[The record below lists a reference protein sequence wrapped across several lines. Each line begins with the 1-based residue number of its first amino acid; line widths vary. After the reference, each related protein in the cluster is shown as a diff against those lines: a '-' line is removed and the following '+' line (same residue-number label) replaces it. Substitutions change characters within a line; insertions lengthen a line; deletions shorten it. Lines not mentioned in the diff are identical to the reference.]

1 MRLVLHGQPASRGLA
16 LGRAHVREPQMH
28 EVREE
33 RIPEGAVEAEI
44 ERLHAALDTARAEL
58 QQMRERLQGA
68 LAHELG
74 EFLDI
79 HQLILDDPELVLGL
93 DDLIRT
99 ARYSADFALKLQ
111 RDRLVAVFDAID
123 DPYMRSRRED
133 LEHVIGRVWAALH
146 RSPASQTPGVSGEVL
161 VTDNVAPAE
170 LSQLTER
177 GVVAIITGA
186 GSALSH
192 SAILARSLHLPLIV
206 GAHEAV
212 AQINDGDALLVDGH
226 SGEVIIEPDAEDLR
240 RFKRQQRE
248 NARDRRALQK
258 LRDAETVT
266 RDGVEIRLLA
276 NAESREDVHQAY
288 ALGASGI
295 GLYRTEFLFMQGRG
309 APDEDAQFLVYRDL
323 VMGMRGRPVTLRT
336 LDLGADK
343 ADRAGIALSHEP
355 NPALGLR
362 GVRLSLAQPGLFRSQ
377 LRALLR
383 ASAYG
388 KVNILVPM
396 VGFREEVRAVRALLD
411 QCARELEAEGHAV
424 AKKVALGVMIEVP
437 AAALALASFG
447 REVDFLSIGTN
458 DLVQYL
464 LAIDR
469 GNNRIAHLYDPSHP
483 AVLRVLRQVVETGH
497 AHNLKV
503 SVCGEMAGDSFYV
516 PLLLGLGVDELSMT
530 PTLLPSVK
538 FLVRA
543 MTMSDARK
551 LADEA
556 LKQTDAKKTT
566 ALIEA
571 FYNERMK
578 VE

>member
-1 MRLVLHGQPASRGLA
+1 MRLALHGQPASRGLA

-33 RIPEGAVEAEI
+33 SIPAGAVEAEI
-44 ERLHAALDTARAEL
+44 ERLHSALDTARAEL
-58 QQMRERLQGA
+58 QQMRERVQGA

-99 ARYSADFALKLQ
+99 ARYSVDYALKLQ

-123 DPYMRSRRED
+123 DPYLRSRRED
-133 LEHVIGRVWAALH
+133 VEHVIGRVWAALH
-146 RSPASQTPGVSGEVL
+146 RTPASETPGVSGEVL
-161 VTDNVAPAE
+161 VTDSVAPAE
-170 LSQLTER
+170 LSHLVER
-177 GVVAIITGA
+177 GVVAIITGT

-212 AQINDGDALLVDGH
+212 AQINDGDALLVDGT
-226 SGEVIIEPDAEDLR
+226 SGEIIVEPDADDLR
-240 RFKRQQRE
+240 RFKRMQRE
-248 NARDRRALQK
+248 GARDRRALQK

-309 APDEDAQFLVYRDL
+309 APDEEAQFLVYRDL

-362 GVRLSLAQPGLFRSQ
+362 GVRLSLAQPALFRSQ

-396 VGFREEVRAVRALLD
+396 VGFREEVRAVRSLLD
-411 QCARELEAEGHAV
+411 QCARELETEGHAV

-437 AAALALASFG
+437 AAALALSSFG

-469 GNNRIAHLYDPSHP
+469 GNDAVATQSSPLHP
-483 AVLRVLRQVVETGH
+483 AVLRVLREILQYGQRRGLST
-497 AHNLKV
+497 
-503 SVCGEMAGDSFYV
+503 SVCGEMAGDPIYTR
-516 PLLLGLGVDELSMT
+516 LLLALGLTEFSLH
-530 PTLLPSVK
+530 PNTLLE
-538 FLVRA
+538 VRA
-543 MTMSDARK
+543 IIRDSD
-551 LADEA
+551 LAA
-556 LKQTDAKKTT
+556 LRRLGSRLLRATDRAG
-566 ALIEA
+566 IERLLKA
-571 FYNERMK
+571 
-578 VE
+578 VG

>member
-33 RIPEGAVEAEI
+33 NIPAGAADAEI
-44 ERLHAALDTARAEL
+44 ERLHTAIETARNEL
-58 QQMRERLQGA
+58 MLMRQQVQGA

-74 EFLDI
+74 EFLDL

-99 ARYSADFALKLQ
+99 ALFSADYALKLQ

-133 LEHVIGRVWAALH
+133 VEHVIGRVWAALH
-146 RSPASQTPGVSGEVL
+146 RSPISATPGVAGEVL
-161 VTDNVAPAE
+161 VTDTIAPAE
-170 LSQLTER
+170 LSHLTER
-177 GVVAIITGA
+177 GVVAVITGA

-192 SAILARSLHLPLIV
+192 SAILARGLQLPLIV
-206 GAHEAV
+206 GAHEAL
-212 AQINDGDALLVDGH
+212 AQINDGDALLIDGH
-226 SGEVIIEPDAEDLR
+226 TGEIIIEPDADDLR
-240 RFKRQQRE
+240 RFKRLQRDNVRE
-248 NARDRRALQK
+248 RRVLHK

-266 RDGVEIRLLA
+266 RDGAQIRLLA
-276 NAESREDVHQAY
+276 NAESREDVIRAY
-288 ALGASGI
+288 ELGASGI
-295 GLYRTEFLFMQGRG
+295 GLYRTEFLFMQAREP
-309 APDEDAQFLVYRDL
+309 PDEESQFLVYRDL

-343 ADRAGIALSHEP
+343 ADRAGIALLHEP

-377 LRALLR
+377 IRALLR

-396 VGFREEVRAVRALLD
+396 VGFREEVLQVRRLIDRCTA
-411 QCARELEAEGHAV
+411 ELAAEGHAV
-424 AKKVALGVMIEVP
+424 ADKVALGVMIEVP
-437 AAALALASFG
+437 AAALALGSITRG
-447 REVDFLSIGTN
+447 IEFLSIGTN

-469 GNNRIAHLYDPSHP
+469 GNDAVAAHSSPLHP
-483 AVLRVLRQVVETGH
+483 AVLRVLREILQYGNKRAIST
-497 AHNLKV
+497 
-503 SVCGEMAGDSFYV
+503 SICGEMAGDIAYTR
-516 PLLLGLGVDELSMT
+516 LLLALGLTEFSLHPAHLLEVRRVIRDSDLGELKKRCAR
-530 PTLLPSVK
+530 LL
-538 FLVRA
+538 RA
-543 MTMSDARK
+543 QDRAG
-551 LADEA
+551 
-556 LKQTDAKKTT
+556 
-566 ALIEA
+566 IEA
-571 FYNERMK
+571 I
-578 VE
+578 VAGL

>member
-1 MRLVLHGQPASRGLA
+1 MRLALHGQPASRGLA

-33 RIPEGAVEAEI
+33 SIPAGAVEAEI
-44 ERLHAALDTARAEL
+44 ERLHSALDTARTEL
-58 QQMRERLQGA
+58 QQMRDRVQGA

-99 ARYSADFALKLQ
+99 ARYSVDYALKLQ

-123 DPYMRSRRED
+123 DPYLRSRRED
-133 LEHVIGRVWAALH
+133 VEHVIGRVWAALH
-146 RSPASQTPGVSGEVL
+146 RTPASETPGVSGEVL
-161 VTDNVAPAE
+161 VTDSVAPAE
-170 LSQLTER
+170 LSHLVER
-177 GVVAIITGA
+177 GVVAIITGT

-212 AQINDGDALLVDGH
+212 AQINDGDALLVDGT
-226 SGEVIIEPDAEDLR
+226 SGEVIVEPDADDLR
-240 RFKRQQRE
+240 RFKRLQRE
-248 NARDRRALQK
+248 GARERRALQK

-309 APDEDAQFLVYRDL
+309 APDEEAQFLVYRDL

-362 GVRLSLAQPGLFRSQ
+362 GVRLSLAQPVLFRSQ

-396 VGFREEVRAVRALLD
+396 VGFREEIRAVRGLLD
-411 QCARELEAEGHAV
+411 QCACELESEGHAV

-437 AAALALASFG
+437 AAALALSSFG

-469 GNNRIAHLYDPSHP
+469 GNDAVATQSSPLHP
-483 AVLRVLRQVVETGH
+483 AVLRVLREILQYGQRRGLPT
-497 AHNLKV
+497 
-503 SVCGEMAGDSFYV
+503 SVCGEMAGDPSYCR
-516 PLLLGLGVDELSMT
+516 LLLALGLTEFSLH
-530 PTLLPSVK
+530 PNTLLE
-538 FLVRA
+538 VRA
-543 MTMSDARK
+543 IIRDSD
-551 LADEA
+551 LAA
-556 LKQTDAKKTT
+556 LRTLGNRLLRASDRAG
-566 ALIEA
+566 IERLLKA
-571 FYNERMK
+571 
-578 VE
+578 VS

>member
-1 MRLVLHGQPASRGLA
+1 
-16 LGRAHVREPQMH
+16 
-28 EVREE
+28 
-33 RIPEGAVEAEI
+33 
-44 ERLHAALDTARAEL
+44 
-58 QQMRERLQGA
+58 MRERVQGA

-99 ARYSADFALKLQ
+99 ARYSVDYALKLQ

-123 DPYMRSRRED
+123 DPYLRSRRED
-133 LEHVIGRVWAALH
+133 VEHVIGRVWAALH
-146 RSPASQTPGVSGEVL
+146 RTPASETPGVSGEVL
-161 VTDNVAPAE
+161 VTDSVAPAE
-170 LSQLTER
+170 LSHLVER
-177 GVVAIITGA
+177 GVVAIITGT

-212 AQINDGDALLVDGH
+212 AQINDGDALLVDGT
-226 SGEVIIEPDAEDLR
+226 SGEIIVEPDADDLR
-240 RFKRQQRE
+240 RFKRMQRE
-248 NARDRRALQK
+248 GARDRRALQK

-295 GLYRTEFLFMQGRG
+295 GLYRTELLFMQGRG
-309 APDEDAQFLVYRDL
+309 APDEEAQFLVYRDL

-362 GVRLSLAQPGLFRSQ
+362 GVRLSLAQPALFRSQ

-396 VGFREEVRAVRALLD
+396 VGFREEVRAVRSLLD
-411 QCARELEAEGHAV
+411 QCARELETEGHAV

-437 AAALALASFG
+437 AAALALSSFG

-469 GNNRIAHLYDPSHP
+469 GNDAVATQSSPLHP
-483 AVLRVLRQVVETGH
+483 AVLRVLREILQYGQRRGLST
-497 AHNLKV
+497 
-503 SVCGEMAGDSFYV
+503 SVCGEMAGDPIYTR
-516 PLLLGLGVDELSMT
+516 LLLALGLTEFSLH
-530 PTLLPSVK
+530 PNTLLE
-538 FLVRA
+538 VRA
-543 MTMSDARK
+543 IIRDSD
-551 LADEA
+551 LAA
-556 LKQTDAKKTT
+556 LRRLGSRLLRATDRAG
-566 ALIEA
+566 IERLLKA
-571 FYNERMK
+571 
-578 VE
+578 VG

>member
-33 RIPEGAVEAEI
+33 NIPAGAADAEI
-44 ERLHAALDTARAEL
+44 ERLHTAIETARNEL
-58 QQMRERLQGA
+58 MLMRQQVQGA

-74 EFLDI
+74 EFLDL

-99 ARYSADFALKLQ
+99 ALFSADYALKLQ

-133 LEHVIGRVWAALH
+133 VEHVIGRVWAALH
-146 RSPASQTPGVSGEVL
+146 RSPISATPGVAGEVL
-161 VTDNVAPAE
+161 VTDTIAPAE
-170 LSQLTER
+170 LSHLTER
-177 GVVAIITGA
+177 GVVAVITGA

-192 SAILARSLHLPLIV
+192 SAILARGLQLPLIV
-206 GAHEAV
+206 GAHEAL
-212 AQINDGDALLVDGH
+212 AQINDGDALLIDGH
-226 SGEVIIEPDAEDLR
+226 TGEIIIEPDADDLR
-240 RFKRQQRE
+240 RFKRLQRDNVRE
-248 NARDRRALQK
+248 RRVLHK

-266 RDGVEIRLLA
+266 RDGAQIRLLA
-276 NAESREDVHQAY
+276 NAESREDVIRAY
-288 ALGASGI
+288 ELGASGI
-295 GLYRTEFLFMQGRG
+295 GLYRTEFLFMQAREP
-309 APDEDAQFLVYRDL
+309 PDEESQFLVYRDL

-377 LRALLR
+377 IRALLR

-396 VGFREEVRAVRALLD
+396 VGFREEVLQVRRLIDRCTA
-411 QCARELEAEGHAV
+411 ELAAEGHAV
-424 AKKVALGVMIEVP
+424 ADKVALGVMIEVP
-437 AAALALASFG
+437 AAALALGSITRG
-447 REVDFLSIGTN
+447 IEFLSIGTN

-469 GNNRIAHLYDPSHP
+469 GNDAVAAHSSPLHP
-483 AVLRVLRQVVETGH
+483 AVLRVLREILQYGNKRAIST
-497 AHNLKV
+497 
-503 SVCGEMAGDSFYV
+503 SICGEMAGDIAYTR
-516 PLLLGLGVDELSMT
+516 LLLALGLTEFSLHPAHLLEVRRVIRDSDLGELKKRCAR
-530 PTLLPSVK
+530 LL
-538 FLVRA
+538 RA
-543 MTMSDARK
+543 QDRAG
-551 LADEA
+551 
-556 LKQTDAKKTT
+556 
-566 ALIEA
+566 IEA
-571 FYNERMK
+571 I
-578 VE
+578 VAGL

>member
-99 ARYSADFALKLQ
+99 ARYSADYALKLQ

-146 RSPASQTPGVSGEVL
+146 RSPASETPGVSGEVL
-161 VTDNVAPAE
+161 VTDSVAPAE

-240 RFKRQQRE
+240 RFKRMQRE

-266 RDGVEIRLLA
+266 RDGIEIRLLA

-396 VGFREEVRAVRALLD
+396 VGFREEVRAVRALLE

-424 AKKVALGVMIEVP
+424 AKKVALGVMIDVP
-437 AAALALASFG
+437 AAALALDSFG

-469 GNNRIAHLYDPSHP
+469 GNDAVAAHSSPLHP
-483 AVLRVLRQVVETGH
+483 AVLRVLREILQFGQRRGLST
-497 AHNLKV
+497 
-503 SVCGEMAGDSFYV
+503 SVCGEMAGD
-516 PLLLGLGVDELSMT
+516 PTHTRLLLALGLTEFSLH
-530 PTLLPSVK
+530 PNTLLE
-538 FLVRA
+538 VRA
-543 MTMSDARK
+543 IIRDSHLAELRK
-551 LADEA
+551 LGSRLLRASDRAGIERL
-556 LKQTDAKKTT
+556 LKAT
-566 ALIEA
+566 
-571 FYNERMK
+571 
-578 VE
+578 V

>member
-1 MRLVLHGQPASRGLA
+1 MRALLPGHGASRGSA
-16 LGRAHVREPQMH
+16 LGRARVRLPH
-28 EVREE
+28 LLEV
-33 RIPEGAVEAEI
+33 AEQHI
-44 ERLHAALDTARAEL
+44 RQDQIDDELARLHEAVDATRREMHSLRARL
-58 QQMRERLQGA
+58 HGA
-68 LAHELG
+68 LAQEVG
-74 EFLDI
+74 EFLDL
-79 HQLILDDPELVLGL
+79 HALLLDDPELLHGL
-93 DDLIRT
+93 DQLIRAGRYT
-99 ARYSADFALKLQ
+99 ADYALRLQ
-111 RDRLVAVFDAID
+111 RDRLAAVFDGMD
-123 DPYMRSRRED
+123 DAYLKSRMDD
-133 LEHVIGRVWAALH
+133 LDHVIGRIHAHLH
-146 RSPASQTPGVSGEVL
+146 QRATDTPGVAGEVL
-161 VTDNVAPAE
+161 VSDNVAPSELAE
-170 LSQLTER
+170 LQQQ
-177 GVVAIITGA
+177 GVVAVVTAA

-240 RFKRQQRE
+240 RFKRMQRE

-437 AAALALASFG
+437 AAALALSSFG
-447 REVDFLSIGTN
+447 REVDILSIGTN

-469 GNNRIAHLYDPSHP
+469 GNDAVAAHSSPLHP
-483 AVLRVLRQVVETGH
+483 AVLRVLREILQFGQRRGLST
-497 AHNLKV
+497 
-503 SVCGEMAGDSFYV
+503 SVCGEMAGD
-516 PLLLGLGVDELSMT
+516 PTHTRLLLALGLTEFSLH
-530 PTLLPSVK
+530 PNTLLE
-538 FLVRA
+538 VRA
-543 MTMSDARK
+543 IVRDSHLAELRK
-551 LADEA
+551 LGSRLLRASDRAGIERL
-556 LKQTDAKKTT
+556 LKAT
-566 ALIEA
+566 
-571 FYNERMK
+571 
-578 VE
+578 V

>member
-16 LGRAHVREPQMH
+16 LGRAHVREPQIH

-33 RIPEGAVEAEI
+33 SIPAGAVEAEI
-44 ERLHAALDTARAEL
+44 ERLHSALDTARAEL
-58 QQMRERLQGA
+58 QQMRERVQGA
-68 LAHELG
+68 LALELG

-99 ARYSADFALKLQ
+99 AHYSADYALKLQ
-111 RDRLVAVFDAID
+111 RDRLVAVFEAID

-133 LEHVIGRVWAALH
+133 VEHVIGRVWAALH
-146 RSPASQTPGVSGEVL
+146 RSPACETPGVSGEVL
-161 VTDNVAPAE
+161 VTDSVAPAE

-177 GVVAIITGA
+177 GVVAIITA
-186 GSALSH
+186 TGSALSH

-206 GAHEAV
+206 GAHDAV
-212 AQINDGDALLVDGH
+212 AQINDGDALLVDSN
-226 SGEVIIEPDAEDLR
+226 SGEIIIEPDADDLR
-240 RFKRQQRE
+240 RFRRLQRE
-248 NARDRRALQK
+248 SARDRRALQK
-258 LRDAETVT
+258 LRDADTVT

-276 NAESREDVHQAY
+276 NAESRQDVHQAY
-288 ALGASGI
+288 ALGAAGI
-295 GLYRTEFLFMQGRG
+295 GLYRTEYLFLQGRG
-309 APDEDAQFLVYRDL
+309 APDEEAQFLIYRDL

-343 ADRAGIALSHEP
+343 ADRAGIALTHEP

-388 KVNILVPM
+388 TVNILIPM
-396 VGFREEVRAVRALLD
+396 VGFREELRAVRELVDECRRA
-411 QCARELEAEGHAV
+411 LEAEGHAL
-424 AKKVALGVMIEVP
+424 ATKVALGVMIEVP
-437 AAALALASFG
+437 AAALALSSIG

-469 GNNRIAHLYDPSHP
+469 GNDAVASRSSPLHP
-483 AVLRVLRQVVETGH
+483 AVLRVLREILQYGQRRALPT
-497 AHNLKV
+497 
-503 SVCGEMAGDSFYV
+503 SICGEMAGDPAYTR
-516 PLLLGLGVDELSMT
+516 LLLALGLTEFSLH
-530 PTLLPSVK
+530 PNTLLE
-538 FLVRA
+538 VRA
-543 MTMSDARK
+543 IIRDSDLASLRLLGSRLLRAPDRDAIEK
-551 LADEA
+551 L
-556 LKQTDAKKTT
+556 LRG
-566 ALIEA
+566 LS
-571 FYNERMK
+571 
-578 VE
+578 

>member
-33 RIPEGAVEAEI
+33 NIPAGAADAEI
-44 ERLHAALDTARAEL
+44 ERLHTAIETARNEL
-58 QQMRERLQGA
+58 MLMRQQVQGA

-74 EFLDI
+74 EFLDL

-99 ARYSADFALKLQ
+99 ALFSADYALKLQ

-133 LEHVIGRVWAALH
+133 VEHVIGRVWAALH
-146 RSPASQTPGVSGEVL
+146 RSPISATPGVAGEVL
-161 VTDNVAPAE
+161 VTDTIAPAE
-170 LSQLTER
+170 LSHLTER
-177 GVVAIITGA
+177 GVVAVITGA

-192 SAILARSLHLPLIV
+192 SAILARGLQLPLIV
-206 GAHEAV
+206 GAHEAL
-212 AQINDGDALLVDGH
+212 AQINDGDALLIDGH
-226 SGEVIIEPDAEDLR
+226 TGEIIIEPDADDLR
-240 RFKRQQRE
+240 RFKRLQRDNVRE
-248 NARDRRALQK
+248 RRVLHK

-266 RDGVEIRLLA
+266 RDGAQIRLLA
-276 NAESREDVHQAY
+276 NAESREDVIRAY
-288 ALGASGI
+288 ELGASGI
-295 GLYRTEFLFMQGRG
+295 GLYRTEFLFMQAREP
-309 APDEDAQFLVYRDL
+309 PDEESQFLVYRDL

-377 LRALLR
+377 IRALLR

-388 KVNILVPM
+388 KVNSLVPM
-396 VGFREEVRAVRALLD
+396 VGFREEVLQVRRLIDRCTA
-411 QCARELEAEGHAV
+411 ELAAEGHAV
-424 AKKVALGVMIEVP
+424 ADKVALGVMIEVP
-437 AAALALASFG
+437 AAALALGSITRG
-447 REVDFLSIGTN
+447 IEFLSIGTN

-469 GNNRIAHLYDPSHP
+469 GNDAVAAHSSPLHP
-483 AVLRVLRQVVETGH
+483 AVLRVLREILQYGNKRAIST
-497 AHNLKV
+497 
-503 SVCGEMAGDSFYV
+503 SICGEMAGDIAYTR
-516 PLLLGLGVDELSMT
+516 LLLALGLTEFSLHPAHLLEVRRVIRDSDLGELKKRCAR
-530 PTLLPSVK
+530 LL
-538 FLVRA
+538 RA
-543 MTMSDARK
+543 QDRAG
-551 LADEA
+551 
-556 LKQTDAKKTT
+556 
-566 ALIEA
+566 IEA
-571 FYNERMK
+571 I
-578 VE
+578 VAGL